1 MMSLCILAG
10 CAVRSDI
17 PPDQIWPDD
26 RYMTR
31 LERDVVEFCVGLMK
45 DVRPDR
51 VHLVWYDNVRPHS
64 PMLSEAYVV
73 SMFER
78 SLIRMG
84 FSVSASQEDAA
95 YRLNL
100 AMTPSRSSLLAL
112 ASLVHGNT
120 VIATKEAHF
129 INGPEKWS
137 RVLCTHR
144 YRAKSIIALR
154 GEP

>member
-1 MMSLCILAG
+1 
-10 CAVRSDI
+10 
-17 PPDQIWPDD
+17 
-26 RYMTR
+26 MTR

-51 VHLVWYDNVRPHS
+51 VHLVWYDSVRPHS

-100 AMTPSRSSLLAL
+100 A
-112 ASLVHGNT
+112 SLVHGNT

-137 RVLCTHR
+137 RVLCTYR